1 MPTPHINLELGKLM
15 ATVEALQK
23 KLIDLKKDMLGLT
36 NQITKVHTELLNFMG
51 NVQTKSDCSLL
62 HNTLAKTYVQ
72 KTEIAPLKAL
82 LNAISITTATAICV
96 AILNLILIK

>member
-23 KLIDLKKDMLGLT
+23 QLVDLKKDMMGLN

-51 NVQTKSDCSLL
+51 TVQTKSACTLL
-62 HNTLAKTYVQ
+62 HDMLAKTYIQ
-72 KTEIAPLKAL
+72 RSEIAPLKTL
-82 LNAISITTATAICV
+82 VSTITITTATAICV
-96 AILNLILIK
+96 AVLNLILK